1 MKFFWLALILFV
13 LVAVGAVLGQWIEEY
28 FGGMD

>member
-13 LVAVGAVLGQWIEEY
+13 LVAVGSVLGQWIEEY